1 MAKKKPTPDTSPKVH
16 NEIKGYDIKINEFG
30 QITSS
35 LNVDD
40 INRFLDDNVEDKKL
54 KEKHDKE
61 NKKDV

>member
-1 MAKKKPTPDTSPKVH
+1 MAKKKPTSDDTPKVH

-35 LNVDD
+35 FNVDD
-40 INRFLDDNVEDKKL
+40 INKFLDENVEDKKL

-61 NKKDV
+61 NNKDA